1 MSVHVTEAST
11 SGQAGPQL
19 PADLTERIRA
29 LRDRLLTGLVERD
42 TAVRLALLSALSG
55 EHLLLL
61 GPPGTAKSLVA
72 HRLKAAIAGGAYF
85 ERLLTKFTVP
95 EELFGPLSIKG
106 LEEDRYERL
115 TASYLPKASVA
126 FLDEIFKANSAILNS
141 LLTLLNER
149 QFDNGTRR
157 ETTPLIAVIGASNEL
172 PDGDELG
179 ALFDRFLLRLYV
191 GPVGKDR
198 FTELLRLRGGGD
210 PLVPQELLLD
220 AATLVAVQ
228 AAAERVDVPADVES
242 MLCEL
247 RDWCTANKIA
257 VSDRRW
263 RKVVKL
269 LQVSAVTNGRN
280 SVSIWDCWLLQ
291 HCVWEQAEDRE
302 KAQAWYAD
310 RVGST
315 AVMDPGNLTRIVTAF
330 EVQLKYDQAEKAQKR
345 DDAGNLLFIGHD
357 GKETTDTKQV
367 TRKTRDGEPLYLA
380 PDNAATDYGMNRPIT
395 DRTNGGDGY
404 TEAELNGLYVEYHRH
419 FASWSRRSNYLQD
432 KSNWHMN
439 TGKLQPALEPRRF
452 SRRDLDAS
460 IEEITAHTA
469 TTADYATAVKD
480 RLETLESDVA
490 KHLWVLPEF
499 AGPARSVLR
508 DTLLRVEGLLQR
520 LAAVRDGIECLPVQR
535 TRPILT
541 AGALA
546 KQAPAAGKGSGTG
559 DSPKRRAK

>member
-19 PADLTERIRA
+19 PVDLTERIRA

-115 TASYLPKASVA
+115 TTAYLPMASVA

-172 PDGDELG
+172 PDGDELD

-198 FTELLRLRGGGD
+198 FTELLRLRGSD
-210 PLVPQELLLD
+210 NPEVPSELQLD

-247 RDWCTANKIA
+247 REWCTANEIE

-263 RKVVKL
+263 RKIVKL
-269 LQVSAVTNGRN
+269 LQVSAVTNGRY

-291 HCVWEQAEDRE
+291 HCVWGWAEDHE

-310 RVGST
+310 RVGSS
-315 AVMDPGNLTRIVTAF
+315 AVMDPENLTRIVTVF
-330 EVQLKYDQAEKAQKR
+330 EAQLKFDQAEKAQKR
-345 DDAGNLLFIGHD
+345 DDAGKLLFIGHD
-357 GKETTDTKQV
+357 GKETTDVKQV
-367 TRKTRDGEPLYLA
+367 TRKVRDGQPLFLA
-380 PDNAATDYGMNRPIT
+380 PDKSATDYNMQRQIT
-395 DRTNGGDGY
+395 DRTCGGRGY
-404 TEAELNGLYVEYHRH
+404 TETELNELYVEYHRQ
-419 FASWSRRSNYLQD
+419 FSNWSNRSDYLQN
-432 KSNWHMN
+432 KSNWHMEQ
-439 TGKLQPALEPRRF
+439 GQLQPALEPKRF

-460 IEEITAHTA
+460 ISEVSAHAA
-469 TTADYATAVKD
+469 TTADYAAVVKG
-480 RLETLESDVA
+480 RLATLESDVA

-499 AGPARSVLR
+499 GKPAQSVLT
-508 DTLLRVEGLLQR
+508 DTLLRVEGLLLR
-520 LAAVRDGIECLPVQR
+520 LAAVKTGIENLPVQR
-535 TRPILT
+535 TTPYLN
-541 AGALA
+541 AGPLA
-546 KQAPAAGKGSGTG
+546 KEPTAAGTAPRPGA
-559 DSPKRRAK
+559 SPKSGSK

>member
-1 MSVHVTEAST
+1 MSVHITEAST

-95 EELFGPLSIKG
+95 EEIFGPLSIKG

-115 TASYLPKASVA
+115 TTCYLPKASVA

-172 PDGDELG
+172 PDGDELD

-198 FTELLRLRGGGD
+198 FLELLRLRGSDD
-210 PLVPQELLLD
+210 PEVPAELQLD

-247 RDWCTANKIA
+247 RDWCTANEIE

-269 LQVSAVTNGRN
+269 LQVSAVTNGRS

-302 KAQAWYAD
+302 IAQAWYAD
-310 RVGST
+310 RVGSS
-315 AVMDPGNLTRIVTAF
+315 AVMDPVNLTRIVTVLEA
-330 EVQLKYDQAEKAQKR
+330 QLKFDQAEKAQKR
-345 DDAGNLLFIGHD
+345 DEAGNLLFIGHD
-357 GKETTDTKQV
+357 AKETTDTQQV
-367 TRKTRDGEPLYLA
+367 TRKMRDGHPLFLA
-380 PDNAATDYGMNRPIT
+380 PDSAATDYNMQRLVT

-404 TEAELNGLYVEYHRH
+404 TETELNALYIEYHRQ
-419 FASWSRRSNYLQD
+419 FTSWSSRSNYLQD
-432 KSNWHMN
+432 TSNWHMN
-439 TGKLQPALEPRRF
+439 TGPLQPALEPRRF

-460 IEEITAHTA
+460 ISEVTAHAA
-469 TTADYATAVKD
+469 TTADYAAAVKG
-480 RLETLESDVA
+480 RLATLELDVA
-490 KHLWVLPEF
+490 NHLWVLPEF
-499 AGPARSVLR
+499 AGPARSVLG

-520 LAAVRDGIECLPVQR
+520 LSAVRAGIENLPVQR
-535 TRPILT
+535 TTPILT

-546 KQAPAAGKGSGTG
+546 KQSPGAGKGSGTG
-559 DSPKRRAK
+559 ASPKSGSK